1 MSLAVAMTAASAA
14 AQLAVH
20 LDPSHPIVFET
31 EALRVLN
38 VTIAA
43 DQTSLEHVHA
53 NDLATIC
60 ISGCEVRARLLGAG
74 WGSWLSRQPGQV
86 LLTEYAGRSSAHTE
100 QAGKRTYH
108 VISVE
113 NLRQRDWSRDL
124 PVSSPVTRPRASSR
138 AFHVSEVRLS
148 AGATDALHTH
158 LHPVVA
164 VLVAGEIVDRERG
177 QNTVKDLR
185 RTGDWTV
192 LSAADPHQLMNR
204 SNAAA
209 YVVEV
214 EVR

>member
-1 MSLAVAMTAASAA
+1 VVELRHFAVWMSFAVAMTAASAA

-38 VTIAA
+38 VSIA
-43 DQTSLEHVHA
+43 A

-60 ISGCEVRARLLGAG
+60 ISGCELRARLLGAG
-74 WGSWLSRQPGQV
+74 WGGWLSRQPGQV
-86 LLTEYAGRSSAHTE
+86 LLTEYAGRSSSHTE